1 MFSGDAA
8 VAAMLKKQNSF
19 MFDDVVVPEELVAEL
34 HPLPDEVMDEFEGIL
49 NRNQAAKILQPK
61 SHEEEV
67 IVPVEAVAELPVKKK
82 KDLSEEVIV
91 PVEAVAELPVK
102 KKKDL
107 PEEEKKPNKKKVQ
120 FTLPEEAELKK
131 KKHGS
136 KEKDKP
142 TPKEVPETKKKEAEK
157 KKKEEDPP
165 AKKFRP
171 LMNVVKDQFPVFI
184 PSAHPFVLIS
194 ICQRCLCE
202 ANNKIKMSSCGKE
215 YITFVM
221 CHDCVQKNNTLR
233 AIFK

>member
-61 SHEEEV
+61 SHE
-67 IVPVEAVAELPVKKK
+67 
-82 KDLSEEVIV
+82 EEVIV

>member
-61 SHEEEV
+61 SHE
-67 IVPVEAVAELPVKKK
+67 
-82 KDLSEEVIV
+82 EEVIV

-184 PSAHPFVLIS
+184 PTAHPFVLIS

>member
-8 VAAMLKKQNSF
+8 IDAMFKKGNSF
-19 MFDDVVVPEELVAEL
+19 MFDDVIVPEEVVSEL
-34 HPLPDEVMDEFEGIL
+34 HPLPDDVLDEFQGIL
-49 NRNQAAKILQPK
+49 NRNQASQILQPR
-61 SHEEEV
+61 SDEEV

-82 KDLSEEVIV
+82 AEEEVIV
-91 PVEAVAELPVK
+91 PIEAVAELPVK
-102 KKKDL
+102 KKDL
-107 PEEEKKPNKKKVQ
+107 SEEVKKPKKKKVE
-120 FTLPEEAELKK
+120 EEAEFKK

-136 KEKDKP
+136 KEKEP
-142 TPKEVPETKKKEAEK
+142 ASKEVQETKKKKETE

-165 AKKFRP
+165 AKKLRP
-171 LMNVVKDQFPVFI
+171 FMNVVKDQFPVFI
-184 PSAHPFVLIS
+184 PTAHPFVLIS